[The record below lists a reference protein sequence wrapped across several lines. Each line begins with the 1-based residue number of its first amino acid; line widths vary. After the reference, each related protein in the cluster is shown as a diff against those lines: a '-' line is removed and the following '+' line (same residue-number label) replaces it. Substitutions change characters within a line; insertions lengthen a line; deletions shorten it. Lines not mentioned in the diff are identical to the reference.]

1 MVPRFLAAL
10 EAAGARP
17 HRVDAYLT
25 TLGATPESCSLEAWM
40 LMSGHI
46 HAIALSSSAE
56 VSVDLHLLQ
65 MAMWPNGGSFFLR
78 CRIGLAYDLMACR
91 HKDCCTS
98 WGGERNSELP

>member
-46 HAIALSSSAE
+46 HAIALSSTAE

-78 CRIGLAYDLMACR
+78 CRIGF
-91 HKDCCTS
+91 
-98 WGGERNSELP
+98 